1 MKRAPITAL
10 LSRASALLIIR
21 DTNFVEIRVAINFY
35 LHRSCFKPKLQIQK
49 VLLFL
54 MRLHFWKFWGFQF
67 LGSVFGLQPAGL
79 WVGFWWRLASGSLL
93 FAYFAAASLVFFF
106 KNEVSLTL
114 RDQCWVSELKKTF
127 LFALSCRSDHLPPFL
142 YPVAVTNTSYSC
154 ATVLLC
160 SLFSVVFIDFIY
172 FHFTYT
178 NT

>member
-106 KNEVSLTL
+106 KMKWS
-114 RDQCWVSELKKTF
+114 WVWGTSVE
-127 LFALSCRSDHLPPFL
+127 CRSWKRHF
-142 YPVAVTNTSYSC
+142 S
-154 ATVLLC
+154 
-160 SLFSVVFIDFIY
+160 SLFPVDRIQNLISFDLHTDKDWF
-172 FHFTYT
+172 FFFK
-178 NT
+178 